1 MKIGVVILSMF
12 FLMYGHVVYSQ
23 DYFSD
28 RNNTGTPVIFSQ
40 GGEKKTSLFSTNLNL
55 TDASSLKVNFYQQ
68 YDLNHTRYVQHI
80 QDAVRHQDVF
90 GWGLSAQAMAENGI
104 GHIFKSGEFKPGFA
118 TGTYIS
124 WTKYSW
130 NPERSSV
137 FKTFALILS
146 GTLDYTRHLLYYPDR
161 PFADQLTQ
169 NTFRAPQIAL
179 SAVNMSRPGR
189 SNVYFGGS
197 FAVGRKSNYP
207 DLDTYDI
214 RDETVINNGTIN
226 RHVVQTDGD
235 TYATGNYISY
245 TNYRLRFNISYVPGA
260 FGYKLG
266 FVLYPSADFSSP
278 YSTRLNIGLAFH
290 FLQDGNP
297 GTSKAAVFFEL
308 KDITNE
314 AQLDRPFLKRSFR
327 LGISTALN
335 LTPGIY

>member
-1 MKIGVVILSMF
+1 MKVAAGTLLVA
-12 FLMYGHVVYSQ
+12 FLMVSHSVHSQ

-28 RNNTGTPVIFSQ
+28 RNNTGTPILFNQ
-40 GGEKKTSLFSTNLNL
+40 GGEKNTGLFSTNLNL

-68 YDLNHTRYVQHI
+68 YDLNHKRYVEHI
-80 QDAVRHQDVF
+80 KDAERYQNVL
-90 GWGLSAQAMAENGI
+90 GWGLSAKAKAENGI
-104 GHIFKSGEFKPGFA
+104 GTIFKSGEFKPGFA

-130 NPERSSV
+130 KPQRTSM

-146 GTLDYTRHLLYYPDR
+146 GTLDYNQQLFYYPER
-161 PFADQLTQ
+161 AFADQLVQ
-169 NTFRAPQIAL
+169 NTFHAPQIAL
-179 SAVNMSRPGR
+179 SAVNMLHPGR
-189 SNVYFGGS
+189 NNIFFGGS
-197 FAVGRKSNYP
+197 IAIGKKSNYA

-214 RDETVINNGTIN
+214 RDETVTNDGIVN
-226 RHVVQTDGD
+226 RHIVRTGGD
-235 TYATGNYISY
+235 TYASGDYFTY

-260 FGYKLG
+260 LGYKLG

-278 YSTRLNIGLAFH
+278 YSTRLNSGLAFH

-308 KDITNE
+308 NDITNQ
-314 AQLDRPFLKRSFR
+314 AGSDQPFLKRSFR

-335 LTPGIY
+335 LNPAIY